1 MSTTH
6 ANIDYCGTRNL
17 LRLLLDHG
25 FTENELKR
33 IADRIAQKT
42 GADIIFC

>member
-1 MSTTH
+1 MLMKN
-6 ANIDYCGTRNL
+6 ANIDYCGIRNL
-17 LRLLLDHG
+17 LRLLSGKG
-25 FTENELKR
+25 FTEKELKR